1 MTERWRKGRMRGK
14 DILSFPSNYWISK
27 NDEHERNKN
36 VFEELIHAL
45 RRGVETRDCAAM
57 IIINSDGRGRDNSR
71 WLEMLPSFWI
81 AECRRWRRTIIRPE
95 SKLLAR
101 LLLLENVTYRGY
113 NEHRNPSPR
122 IPPTPEKRR
131 EILGYFSRIWN
142 VNFAIRARCSFLLP
156 PPLKFKYRE
165 IQSIARKR
173 RMYYA
178 FMFEILM
185 KGRDST
191 KIKRFQ
197 VKDFERFP
205 SLSPLRR
212 KDSWERF

>member
-113 NEHRNPSPR
+113 NEHRPLPSNTTNPWE
-122 IPPTPEKRR
+122 EKRDPR
-131 EILGYFSRIWN
+131 LFFTNLKCKFRDTS
-142 VNFAIRARCSFLLP
+142 SLLLP
-156 PPLKFKYRE
+156 
-165 IQSIARKR
+165 
-173 RMYYA
+173 
-178 FMFEILM
+178 
-185 KGRDST
+185 ST
-191 KIKRFQ
+191 
-197 VKDFERFP
+197 
-205 SLSPLRR
+205 STA
-212 KDSWERF
+212 